1 MHLEESKDFLLV
13 GGKNLVPLL
22 LEHSFDGLQL
32 RGVIGSHLDKLSL
45 HGGDQVVDVLVHL
58 GDGLDVVLV
67 LGLKSIL
74 ELVDQL
80 LLVLDDFLASVLLS
94 VDILNKI

>member
-1 MHLEESKDFLLV
+1 MVS
-13 GGKNLVPLL
+13 LL